1 MCGREGGPAR
11 MARAAHGTDRTRMRR
26 CLATRQGL
34 PRDELIRFVV
44 GADGSL
50 RPDLRERLP
59 GRGYWI
65 AADAAR
71 LDAACRSRA
80 FDRAARRRVL
90 VPEDLTGRIGTGL
103 AELCIG
109 LLGLANRAG
118 QLGLGTG
125 APRDGAVLL
134 RAADAPVRV
143 PCGHGRMAVAVL
155 DAAEI
160 GSAIGRDR
168 VDDAVLG
175 PGRLAGRFLREA
187 RRLAG
192 FRSGTTGWR
201 QE

>member
-1 MCGREGGPAR
+1 
-11 MARAAHGTDRTRMRR
+11 MARAAHGTDRRRLRR
-26 CLATRQGL
+26 CLATRRSR

-59 GRGYWI
+59 GRGHWV
-65 AADAAR
+65 AADAVR
-71 LDAACRSRA
+71 LEAACRSRA

-90 VPEDLTGRIGTGL
+90 VPDDPAGLVGAAL
-103 AELCIG
+103 AELCVG

-118 QLGLGTG
+118 QLEPGAGTV
-125 APRDGAVLL
+125 REGAVLL
-134 RAADAPVRV
+134 RAADAPDSNPRGDGPTVV
-143 PCGHGRMAVAVL
+143 TVL
-155 DAAEI
+155 SAAEI
-160 GSAIGRDR
+160 GSAIGRDK
-168 VDDAVLG
+168 VNDAVLG

-192 FRSGTTGWR
+192 FRGGTTGWR